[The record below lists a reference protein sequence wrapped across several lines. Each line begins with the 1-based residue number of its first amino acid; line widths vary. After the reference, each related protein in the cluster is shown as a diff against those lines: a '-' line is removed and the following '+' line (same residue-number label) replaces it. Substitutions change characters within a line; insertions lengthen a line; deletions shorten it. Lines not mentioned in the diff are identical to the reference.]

1 LKIYPNPTEGVFTIA
16 LPNVRGVKNVEIY
29 SILGKR
35 VYQTTLNGQ
44 SLEVKHADLK
54 TGVYLVN
61 VNTEDNKVLRS
72 KLVVK

>member
-1 LKIYPNPTEGVFTIA
+1 LKIYPNPTEGGFTIA
-16 LPNVRGVKNVEIY
+16 LPNVSGVKNVEIY

-35 VYQTTLNGQ
+35 VYQNTLSGQ

-54 TGVYLVN
+54 TGIYLVN

-72 KLVVK
+72 KLIVK